1 MQALPSRRESL
12 ALDLSLHLDNFLLN
26 LSTINTI
33 MNAMELLLMDHVRF
47 LAVLPL
53 LLIPAMEIPNSGAI

>member
-33 MNAMELLLMDHVRF
+33 MTAMELLLMDHVRF